1 MLLLVL
7 ILTSINSI
15 MAFDLFW
22 TMTHGGPGSATTV
35 FSWMGYAYAFQFFR
49 FGEGAAIL
57 YVLTVVCLILA
68 WFYLKLFFHS
78 APPGRKRAGR
88 ETDAGADRVAPAWR
102 SDFLDG
108 FQFDAREDS
117 RGPARAW
124 LSGRTRRA
132 RRRAWAL
139 RSRRC

>member
-1 MLLLVL
+1 
-7 ILTSINSI
+7 

-57 YVLTVVCLILA
+57 YVLTIVCLILA

-78 APPGRKRAGR
+78 APRGRKRAGR
-88 ETDAGADRVAPAWR
+88 ETDAGSDAALAWR
-102 SDFLDG
+102 SNS
-108 FQFDAREDS
+108 ARRVS
-117 RGPARAW
+117 VRRSQKFRWLPARPGS
-124 LSGRTRRA
+124 LRRA
-132 RRRAWAL
+132 RRARRGRWAL